1 MIALSSSNRAALARL
16 PIAALAIYLLGTIGA
31 AAQTVSDSVPILQ
44 KVNVV
49 EHLGET
55 IPLGVAVTNDA
66 GEKVMMGRYFTPGRP
81 VVLVLAYYE
90 CPMLCNLVMNSLT
103 QTAKQLSWLPGQE
116 YQIVTVSINPAE
128 SFSLARGKKDNYIR
142 DFGQPEA
149 AAGWDFCIAAED
161 QSRKLAD
168 AVGFKYYYDELQKQ
182 YAHPAVITILTGSG
196 VISRYLYGVE
206 FKERDLRLALLE
218 ASEGKIG
225 TTVDRILL
233 YCYHYD
239 PNAGGYVLMAGTI
252 MRTGGLFTIVLLAL
266 FLGLLWRREGGRRRR
281 SRSEPPS
288 NGTTAR

>member
-1 MIALSSSNRAALARL
+1 MIASSSSNRAALARL
-16 PIAALAIYLLGTIGA
+16 LIAALAIYLLGTIGA
-31 AAQTVSDSVPILQ
+31 AAQTISDSVPILQ

-49 EHLGET
+49 EHLGDT
-55 IPLGVAVTNDA
+55 IPLDVAVTNDA
-66 GEKVMMGRYFTPGRP
+66 GEQVMMDRYFTPGRP

>member
-1 MIALSSSNRAALARL
+1 MIASSSSNRAALARL
-16 PIAALAIYLLGTIGA
+16 LIAALAIYLLGTIGA
-31 AAQTVSDSVPILQ
+31 AAQTISDSVPILQ

-49 EHLGET
+49 EHLGDT
-55 IPLGVAVTNDA
+55 IPLDVAVTNDV